1 MTDDLELLVERK
13 GHVMTLTINR
23 EERRNALS
31 GTVALALNNALRE
44 ADDDSEVRVICITGI
59 GDKAFCAGG
68 DLAADM
74 SSGQG
79 AEGAIHTF
87 AELMAT
93 MDALGTPLVARVN
106 GHCMGG
112 GVGLVLGCDV
122 AVASDTAKFGTP
134 EVRAGM
140 FPMIIAPMIVRHAGP
155 KQAMDMILGGRKISA
170 QKALELGFINQI
182 VPAEDLDE
190 TVGEIFED
198 ILAGSPSAIRIG
210 LQALAKTRHLPPAQA
225 AGKLGQEL
233 LKVLATED
241 AMEGIGAFLE
251 KRKPKWKGK

>member
-13 GHVMTLTINR
+13 GHVMNLTINR
-23 EERRNALS
+23 EKRRNALS
-31 GTVALALNNALRE
+31 ASVALALNNALRE
-44 ADDDSEVRVICITGI
+44 ADQDLEVRVICITGA
-59 GDKAFCAGG
+59 GEKAFCAGG

-79 AEGAIHTF
+79 AEEAIHVF
-87 AELMAT
+87 ANLMVT
-93 MDALGTPLVARVN
+93 MDSVCTPMVARVN

-112 GVGLVLGCDV
+112 GIGLVLGCDV
-122 AVASDTAKFGTP
+122 AIASEQAKFGTP

-140 FPMIIAPMIVRHAGP
+140 FPMIIAPMIIRHAGP
-155 KQAMDMILGGRKISA
+155 KQAMDLILGGRKISA
-170 QKALELGFINQI
+170 QCALELGFVNQV

-210 LQALAKTRHLPPAQA
+210 LQALAQTRHLTPAQA

-233 LKVLATED
+233 LKVIATED
-241 AMEGIGAFLE
+241 AMEGIGAFFE

>member
-23 EERRNALS
+23 EKRRNALS
-31 GTVALALNNALRE
+31 ASVALALNNALRE
-44 ADDDSEVRVICITGI
+44 ADRDLEVRVICITGA

-79 AEGAIHTF
+79 AEEAIHTF
-87 AELMAT
+87 ADLMAT
-93 MDALGTPLVARVN
+93 MDSLGTPLIARVN

-122 AVASDTAKFGTP
+122 AIATEQAKFGTP
-134 EVRAGM
+134 EVQAGM
-140 FPMIIAPMIVRHAGP
+140 FPMIIAPMIIRHAGP

-170 QKALELGFINQI
+170 QKALELGFVNLV

-190 TVGEIFED
+190 TVGEILED

-210 LQALAKTRHLPPAQA
+210 LQALSKTRNLPLGQA
-225 AGKLGQEL
+225 SVKLGQEL

-241 AMEGIGAFLE
+241 AMEGIGAFFE